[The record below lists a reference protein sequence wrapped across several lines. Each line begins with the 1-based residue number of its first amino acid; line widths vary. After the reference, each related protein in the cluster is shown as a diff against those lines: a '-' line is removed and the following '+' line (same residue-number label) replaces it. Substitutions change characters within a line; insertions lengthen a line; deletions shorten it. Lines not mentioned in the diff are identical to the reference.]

1 MTEKIENL
9 TTQCPYC
16 GVGCGLEM
24 QPPAEIG
31 KAVRRDADGYPMWRL
46 EEIAIIH
53 PTLDKYVLK
62 VQP

>member
-1 MTEKIENL
+1 MTEKIKNL

-31 KAVRRDADGYPMWRL
+31 KAVRRDADGYPMWRSRGCL
-46 EEIAIIH
+46 LYTS
-53 PTLDKYVLK
+53 PSPRDS
-62 VQP
+62 